1 MRLRDE
7 HGREEVKKV
16 LYHFTSVL
24 DAHRIVAAGF
34 HPGHDRGDVY
44 LTNSLTG
51 DASWFGDA
59 AVVVEVGILDL
70 TLDDEFCTGE
80 VHYRCH
86 YSKVRPVA
94 LLMKEEKG

>member
-7 HGREEVKKV
+7 LGREAVKKV
-16 LYHFTSVL
+16 LYHFTSL
-24 DAHRIVAAGF
+24 LNARRIVAAGF

-51 DASWFGDA
+51 EASWFGDA